1 MGSPLRGY
9 SLFALFVFA
18 GWSVVVNAR
27 ERLAP
32 HRVPATGESVP
43 HPVPTDRLAWN

>member
-9 SLFALFVFA
+9 SLFALLVFA

-27 ERLAP
+27 ERFAP
-32 HRVPATGESVP
+32 HRVPATAPAAP
-43 HPVPTDRLAWN
+43 HPAPGDRLAWN